1 MNAATGNLLRIRNIE
16 PYVTT
21 DEFSGIFLQLDG
33 CTGCRLVKAADG
45 R

>member
-1 MNAATGNLLRIRNIE
+1 MNTAAGNLLRIRNIE

-33 CTGCRLVKAADG
+33 CTGCRLVKSNDG